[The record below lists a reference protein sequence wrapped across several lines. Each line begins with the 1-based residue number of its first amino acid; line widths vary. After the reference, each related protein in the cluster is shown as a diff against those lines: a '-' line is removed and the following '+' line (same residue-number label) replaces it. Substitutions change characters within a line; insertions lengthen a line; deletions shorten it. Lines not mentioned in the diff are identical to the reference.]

1 MSDIRKYA
9 VTRWDPT
16 YKNCLSIVL
25 PNSSLLLQANNAYTR
40 DQWYHSILWKV
51 NSCTILPFYF
61 LQILLVFSSFD
72 LSTYVIS
79 LEIRDI

>member
-1 MSDIRKYA
+1 MCNLFQRTGFFRQPIPYSNMSDIRKYA

-51 NSCTILPFYF
+51 NFFEFRIY
-61 LQILLVFSSFD
+61 
-72 LSTYVIS
+72 LS
-79 LEIRDI
+79 LF